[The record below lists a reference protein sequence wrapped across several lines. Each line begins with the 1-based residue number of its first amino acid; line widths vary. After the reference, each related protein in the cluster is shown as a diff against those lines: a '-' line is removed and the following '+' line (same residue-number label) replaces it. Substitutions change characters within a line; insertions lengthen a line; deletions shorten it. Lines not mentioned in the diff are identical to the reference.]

1 MSFWRLSHWLTPF
14 RLCDQRLLRSFRF
27 RSIRNGGYLRS
38 PYLLPAHR
46 CHQIFRTARLQ
57 LHKPSASHINFAR
70 VGSCEIKDFYVAM
83 VRTTQKPNS
92 SFVFCFAHLCPRSF
106 LWARRAKFT
115 RLGYGFRIMPPAHR
129 GCHSSCQI
137 KDLKRRH
144 RSAPALCSTQIAWE
158 PRLSLSSHTSALI
171 LLAKRSRAKARFI
184 RA

>member
-1 MSFWRLSHWLTPF
+1 
-14 RLCDQRLLRSFRF
+14 
-27 RSIRNGGYLRS
+27 
-38 PYLLPAHR
+38 
-46 CHQIFRTARLQ
+46 
-57 LHKPSASHINFAR
+57 
-70 VGSCEIKDFYVAM
+70 M

-158 PRLSLSSHTSALI
+158 PRLTLFSHTPARNFVNLVLLWNFLRKFLRRHGTDYTKAKLI
-171 LLAKRSRAKARFI
+171 VCLLFRTPMLSTAFAKQGIARLTCFKSKKGGTSPPHQNTK
-184 RA
+184 